1 LLPGRVAHNAQKQGT
16 KRKAGKHYEAGE
28 GVPADLA
35 RTTPTRAH
43 RKGKQEKIPSI
54 RSDESTMTSQTRY
67 AVYFAPD
74 QGSELESIC
83 STILGRDARTGN
95 ILKQVDLPGIE
106 PSRLAELTASPRH
119 YGLHGTLKPP
129 FFLAEGMAEADF
141 LASTALLASGMKAF
155 ELPPLRLATI
165 GSFLALTPSNPCL
178 ELENLARVCVTELD
192 RFRRP
197 PSPGELARRR
207 AGGLTPN
214 QDRLLEQWGYP
225 YVLDEFRFHLTLT
238 GSIPD
243 PEERHRIYLSLA
255 PLLEPF
261 AHQPLPAAA
270 ISIFRQPHPDEAF
283 TLMQDFP
290 LA

>member
-1 LLPGRVAHNAQKQGT
+1 
-16 KRKAGKHYEAGE
+16 
-28 GVPADLA
+28 
-35 RTTPTRAH
+35 
-43 RKGKQEKIPSI
+43 
-54 RSDESTMTSQTRY
+54 MTSQTRY
-67 AVYFAPD
+67 AVYFAPA
-74 QGSELESIC
+74 QGSDLEHVC
-83 STILGRDARTGN
+83 SAILGRDARTGN

-129 FFLAEGMAEADF
+129 FFLADGTSEAEVLEA
-141 LASTALLASGMKAF
+141 TALLASSIKAF
-155 ELPPLRLATI
+155 ELPPLRLAAI
-165 GSFLALTPSNPCL
+165 GSFLALTPSGPCP
-178 ELENLARVCVTELD
+178 ELENLARTCVTELD

-197 PSPGELARRR
+197 PSSGELARRR

-225 YVLDEFRFHLTLT
+225 YVFGEFRFHLTLT

-243 PEERHRIYLSLA
+243 PEERHRIYSSLA

-270 ISIFRQPHPDEAF
+270 ISVFLQPHPDEPF
-283 TLMQDFP
+283 TLLRDFP
-290 LA
+290 LARSAQDSPRQFRK